1 MVRISQRVTIPM
13 EEIEL
18 RSVRAGGPGGQHVN
32 KVSTAVQLRF
42 DIGASSLP
50 DLYKERLRRRS
61 DHRITPEGVV
71 LIRAQDH
78 RSREQNRSAALE
90 RLAGLIRSA
99 TVIPRKRRPTR
110 PTVRSLAERREGKQ
124 RRSERKRDRRRAG
137 RDED

>member
-1 MVRISQRVTIPM
+1 MVRISQRVAIPM

-32 KVSTAVQLRF
+32 KVSTAVLLRF

-50 DLYKERLRRRS
+50 DLYKERLLRRT
-61 DHRITPEGVV
+61 DHRITPDGVV
-71 LIRAQDH
+71 LIRSQEH

-99 TVIPRKRRPTR
+99 TVVPRKRRPTR
-110 PTVRSLAERREGKQ
+110 PTIRSLAERREGKQ
-124 RRSERKRDRRRAG
+124 RRS
-137 RDED
+137 